1 MTENEAIK
9 RCDMLING
17 MSINNATNRA
27 FEEDGKDYP
36 TFATMKVFAQ
46 TCRKALEEIQ
56 QYRAFGTVEGFKRA
70 IESSIENYNLYRE
83 YKAKVQEFETI
94 GTIEEFKALKN
105 KHIGK
110 DNMVISSSDL
120 MKILNSDSKELK
132 EVRKGFEEN
141 RKAGYKHGYADG
153 YAKGIDDL
161 VNGLLNWKSQDEEY
175 KSFSDVCNEIA
186 ESLKGEKEHI

>member
-1 MTENEAIK
+1 MTENELK
-9 RCDMLING
+9 ING
-17 MSINNATNRA
+17 KSFSETISQI
-27 FEEDGKDYP
+27 EEFMESDDVHGELFTVLRSARD
-36 TFATMKVFAQ
+36 FMEN
-46 TCRKALEEIQ
+46 LNEEIQ
-56 QYRAFGTVEGFKRA
+56 QYREIA
-70 IESSIENYNLYRE
+70 
-83 YKAKVQEFETI
+83 
-94 GTIEEFKALKN
+94 KN

-120 MKILNSDSKELK
+120 MTILNSDSEELK

-175 KSFSDVCNEIA
+175 KSFRDVCNEIA
-186 ESLKGEKEHI
+186 EQLKGGAE